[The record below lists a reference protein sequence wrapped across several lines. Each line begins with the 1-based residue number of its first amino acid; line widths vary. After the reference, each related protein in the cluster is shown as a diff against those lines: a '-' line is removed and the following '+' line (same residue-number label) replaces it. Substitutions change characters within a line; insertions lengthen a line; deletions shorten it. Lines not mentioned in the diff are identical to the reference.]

1 MMPAPAASPPSSFMQ
16 DELDF
21 GLFTIYS
28 PSLTDL
34 SLSRPTFIAEC
45 RLPFSW
51 THSIDFSSITRSLS
65 SSQQLVKWKAPSKM
79 QLDAVF
85 HSSHQPLVDTT
96 YGSHGTTLP
105 LYVITSLVNSVS
117 SASHATSNDAYALLK
132 ALPLSEISRSLKALP
147 APILD
152 AFKERVFATAVK
164 VGDLDLVSTM
174 LELNMDPREQ
184 IMMDWPSRPRPTY
197 PLQFSIV
204 AGHFAVAKTLTSHM
218 CRGATQSQLD
228 EVVNHISE
236 GEEFRNWHFKFI
248 TLSESERTQLMCI
261 ILNAG
266 ARPNCKYLRG
276 RGYNVSVA
284 SLKQLIEAT
293 TTGIIE
299 WLDMGL
305 LAHYFTEI
313 NAPGSM
319 HPYDQGSLAKDVLR
333 FVLFDCQHLLPTE
346 DPRPKTAILDA
357 LHVALRPHNER
368 AVEVILEAFS
378 LLGYRLDDQDIYE
391 CKIGAPGFTHGL
403 ILEAFDNADWE
414 LAASSMIAKKSM
426 GSTDKAQTIEQQKS
440 ELDAALEK
448 NDLRLAFSMYT
459 TMDRDNDSSSFGYR
473 MVQLAINL
481 QDSSMVI
488 KIIEC
493 MENCFHYGMVGLVV
507 LLEHGHITTVST
519 ILTGCVVWKSALE
532 AASGH
537 NNYGALE
544 SIFFHGMTAPFT
556 RVGKGTHI
564 ILTPMELQLGFRA
577 VAYHAMAM
585 DDFQLCKWLFQLGMD
600 PDDFQ
605 VSWDNDSLR
614 VKKVSSSHS
623 CFPGGISTVYL
634 DDRGMLPSL
643 LAVAAEKSHIEWMK
657 FLATEGVSV
666 VDSMALL
673 RAFKSRATDATIH
686 FLLDAAKAM
695 ASPVQRNY
703 GVAALRQVIR
713 YRDITRIDLLCG
725 VVNVDGIEHF
735 NEEFVNMDP
744 AISPLGEAIIAN
756 DPGIVRVLLDHGAN
770 PNAYV
775 SFDGLHMLEHV
786 KSHLERV
793 TPLLAAIDVRS
804 LPLVKMLVENG
815 AELQYTRNMGI
826 ARTPLQRAAE
836 TGSFDIVEYL
846 VDQGAIIDT
855 IPVYSGGTAL
865 QLASMNG
872 FCGIAALLLERG
884 ANPNY
889 PPAKGDGI
897 TAFEAA
903 AEWGHIDTM
912 SLLMQWNV
920 DLDAQFGEPPES
932 QYERARR
939 FAEKNGFMASKRFV
953 EHLYRQRTVDQN
965 WDGEFLEFMG
975 GISG

>member
-1 MMPAPAASPPSSFMQ
+1 LQ

-21 GLFTIYS
+21 GLFTIFS

-34 SLSRPTFIAEC
+34 NLSRPTFIAEY

-51 THSIDFSSITRSLS
+51 THSIDFSSISQILS
-65 SSQQLVKWKAPSKM
+65 SSQHLVKWKAPSKM
-79 QLDAVF
+79 KLDAIF
-85 HSSHQPLVDTT
+85 HSSHQPMVDTT

-105 LYVITSLVNSVS
+105 LYAITSLVNSVS

-164 VGDLDLVSTM
+164 VGDLDLVSSM

-184 IMMDWPSRPRPTY
+184 IMMDWRSGPRPTY
-197 PLQFSIV
+197 PLQFAIA
-204 AGHFAVAKTLTSHM
+204 AGHFAVARTLTSHM

-236 GEEFRNWHFKFI
+236 GEEEFRNWHFKFT

-261 ILNAG
+261 VLNAG

-313 NAPGSM
+313 DPPGSIYQ
-319 HPYDQGSLAKDVLR
+319 YDQASLAKDVLR
-333 FVLFDCQHLLPTE
+333 FVLYDCQHLLPTE
-346 DPRPKTAILDA
+346 DPRLKTAILGA

-368 AVEVILEAFS
+368 AVEIILEAFS
-378 LLGYRLDDQDIYE
+378 LLGYRLDDECDYE
-391 CKIGAPGFTHGL
+391 CEIGAPGFTDRF

-414 LAASSMIAKKSM
+414 LAASSMIAQTSM
-426 GSTDKAQTIEQQKS
+426 ASTNEAHTIDEQKF
-440 ELDAALEK
+440 ELKDAIEK
-448 NDLRLAFSMYT
+448 GDLRLAFSRYT
-459 TMDRDNDSSSFGYR
+459 TMDHEHANFGFGGR

-481 QDSSMVI
+481 QDLNMAI
-488 KIIEC
+488 RIIED
-493 MENCFHYGMVGLVV
+493 MENHSQCGLMGLAV
-507 LLEHGHITTVST
+507 LLGQGYITTVST
-519 ILTGCVVWKSALE
+519 LLTGRVAWKSALE
-532 AASGH
+532 AASAH
-537 NNYGALE
+537 NDYGALE
-544 SIFFHGMTAPFT
+544 SIFFHGLTAPFISVEKKMHVLL
-556 RVGKGTHI
+556 R
-564 ILTPMELQLGFRA
+564 PMELQVCFRT
-577 VAYHAMAM
+577 VAYHAMAT

-600 PDDFQ
+600 PDEFY
-605 VSWDNDSLR
+605 VSCEDGVLLVEKLSN
-614 VKKVSSSHS
+614 SHS
-623 CFPGGISTVYL
+623 SFPGGTSTVYL
-634 DDRGMLPSL
+634 GDPGHMLPSI
-643 LAVAAEKSHIEWMK
+643 LAVASEKSHIEWMK

-673 RAFKSRATDATIH
+673 RAIKSRATDATIH
-686 FLLDAAKAM
+686 FLLDAARAM

-725 VVNVDGIEHF
+725 VVNVDGIEPF
-735 NEEFVNMDP
+735 NEEYLGGRP

-756 DPGIVRVLLDHGAN
+756 DPEIVRVLLEHGAN
-770 PNAYV
+770 PNACV
-775 SFDGLHMLEHV
+775 SFDGLKMLEHI
-786 KSHLERV
+786 KSQLQRA

-804 LPLVKMLVENG
+804 LPLVKILVEHG

-826 ARTPLQRAAE
+826 SRTPLQRAAE
-836 TGSFDIVEYL
+836 TGSFDIVEYF

-865 QLASMNG
+865 QLAAMNG
-872 FCGIAALLLERG
+872 FCGIAALLLERE
-884 ANPNY
+884 ADPSY
-889 PPAKGDGI
+889 PPAIGNGR

-912 SLLMQWNV
+912 SLLMQWNA

-953 EHLYRQRTVDQN
+953 EHLYRQKTVDQN
-965 WDGEFLEFMG
+965 WDGELLEFMG